1 MQTMERTAPVKTGIH
16 SHSIIRFLNEL
27 ELRGME
33 LHSLLISA
41 HGKLIF
47 EGYWAPY
54 RPDIPHIL
62 HSLTKVYTNTA
73 VGFAAAEGLLRLDD
87 TVLSFFPEYAGL
99 LDDPRQKRMTVRDLI
114 TMRSG
119 HGRMISGN
127 EWRPIRTSW
136 IKEFF
141 KEPLVWEPGEKY
153 QYSSGNSYML
163 SAIVQKA
170 SGQTACDYLQ
180 SRFFEPLGLKNVQWD
195 LSPEG
200 INPGG
205 NGLSLCTMDILKT
218 AQFYLQ
224 KGCWGGRQILP
235 AEWIERSLG
244 RRDAPTDGQ
253 PLYGYHWN
261 NFGNGRAYIAGGAFG
276 QAAVLIPELDMAM
289 AVTAGH
295 NKDTLFEVM
304 EHTLL
309 EKPGEVSPEEDTILK
324 NKGDCLNL
332 LVRVEPTESPI
343 LPPGAKRVYSC
354 GENEDSITEI
364 ALSQEQNVLRFTMAD
379 HRGRHTVLCGMGG
392 WISSS
397 TSMTGNYLHHQ
408 YQPEHALVCASGWWE
423 KPDRLTLI
431 WRYPEMAFCD
441 RVTLRFS
448 ENGETLSML
457 REVNVNSQGLKR
469 PEVTGICL
477 R

>member
-1 MQTMERTAPVKTGIH
+1 MQTMERAAPAEAGVN
-16 SHSIIRFLNEL
+16 SLSIIRFLNEL

-33 LHSLLISA
+33 LHSLLIAA
-41 HGKLIF
+41 HGKLVF

-54 RPDIPHIL
+54 RPNIPHIL

-73 VGFAAAEGLLRLDD
+73 VGFAVTEGILKLDD

-136 IKEFF
+136 IREFF
-141 KEPLVWEPGEKY
+141 KEPLAWNPGERY

-163 SAIVQKA
+163 SAIVQKV
-170 SGQTACDYLQ
+170 SGQTACEYLR
-180 SRFFEPLGLKNVQWD
+180 SRFFEPLGLSGVQWD

-224 KGCWGGRQILP
+224 KGRWDGRQILP

-244 RRDAPTDGQ
+244 QRDAPADGQ

-261 NFGNGRAYIAGGAFG
+261 NFGGGRAYIAGGAFG

-295 NKDTLFEVM
+295 SRDQLFEVM
-304 EHTLL
+304 ERTLL
-309 EKPGEVSPEEDTILK
+309 EKPRGTSPDEDAVLK

-332 LVRVEPTESPI
+332 LARMEPTASPI
-343 LPPGAKRVYSC
+343 LPPGTERIYAC
-354 GENEDSITEI
+354 GENADSISEI
-364 ALSQEQNVLRFTMAD
+364 SLRQDQDSLRFTMAD
-379 HRGRHTVLCGMGG
+379 HRGRHTILCGMGG
-392 WISSS
+392 WKTSS
-397 TSMTGNYLHHQ
+397 TSMTGSYLHHQ
-408 YQPEHALVCASGWWE
+408 YQPEQALVCAGGWWE
-423 KPDRLTLI
+423 APDRLVLL

-441 RVTLRFS
+441 RVDLRFS
-448 ENGETLSML
+448 EDGETLSML
-457 REVNVNSQGLKR
+457 RKVNVNSQGLSR
-469 PEVTGICL
+469 PEVTGTS
-477 R
+477 RR